1 VTNAWRFR
9 RNETASVDP
18 MDEARV
24 LARLD
29 RIDQLDRSGAA
40 PTELLS
46 ELRGLLREAEAM
58 TREQDEA
65 KTGTEEVVGRLR
77 TALARDIIG
86 M

>member
-1 VTNAWRFR
+1 
-9 RNETASVDP
+9 

-29 RIDQLDRSGAA
+29 RIDELNRSGAA
-40 PTELLS
+40 PAELLAQ
-46 ELRGLLREAEAM
+46 LRRSCGGCSARPRRL
-58 TREQDEA
+58 TREHDDA
-65 KTGTEEVVGRLR
+65 KSGTEEVVGRLR

>member
-1 VTNAWRFR
+1 
-9 RNETASVDP
+9 

-24 LARLD
+24 LARLE
-29 RIDQLDRSGAA
+29 RIDELDRSGAA
-40 PTELLS
+40 PTELLA
-46 ELRGLLREAEAM
+46 ELRGLLREAEAI

-65 KTGTEEVVGRLR
+65 KSGTEEVVGRLR

>member
-1 VTNAWRFR
+1 
-9 RNETASVDP
+9 

-29 RIDQLDRSGAA
+29 RIEELDRSGAA
-40 PTELLS
+40 PDEVRAQLLVELRELL
-46 ELRGLLREAEAM
+46 LEAAALKRDQPE
-58 TREQDEA
+58 T
-65 KTGTEEVVGRLR
+65 KSGEEVVGRPR

>member
-1 VTNAWRFR
+1 
-9 RNETASVDP
+9 

-29 RIDQLDRSGAA
+29 RIEELDRSGAA
-40 PTELLS
+40 PAQLRAQLLV
-46 ELRGLLREAEAM
+46 ELRGLLRETGALM
-58 TREQDEA
+58 REQPDP
-65 KTGTEEVVGRLR
+65 KSGEEVVGRPR

>member
-1 VTNAWRFR
+1 
-9 RNETASVDP
+9 

-29 RIDQLDRSGAA
+29 RIEALDRSGAA
-40 PTELLS
+40 PAQLLM
-46 ELRGLLREAEAM
+46 ELRGLLHEAAAL
-58 TREQDEA
+58 THEQPEA
-65 KTGTEEVVGRLR
+65 KSGEEVVGRPR